1 MSVKPNG
8 LYVKHVIK
16 IKIEVSQLC
25 ERAVNINMHF
35 DYFSVVT
42 QLVSDMSVCSTL
54 ISSDKINKVIII
66 LSTTSMA

>member
-25 ERAVNINMHF
+25 ERVENINMHF
-35 DYFSVVT
+35 NYFSVAT
-42 QLVSDMSVCSTL
+42 QLVGDMSVCSML